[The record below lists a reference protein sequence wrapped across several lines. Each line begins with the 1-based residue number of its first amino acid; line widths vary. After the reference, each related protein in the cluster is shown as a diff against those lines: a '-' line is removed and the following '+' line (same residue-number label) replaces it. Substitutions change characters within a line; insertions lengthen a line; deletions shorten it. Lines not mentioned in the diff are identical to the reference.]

1 MAYTKAKISI
11 PNVTGDIVITAT
23 AVPSVPSY
31 TNLFIP
37 GDAQVNKR
45 FSSNGNISGSAAN
58 GSVVVGNYIDVSS
71 IDKAK
76 TTYMYIKGA
85 KAVDADGTGKFTYSI
100 TYDDNKTVGSVSQY
114 NTATSSHALYAD
126 FEYQSLGDNY
136 GRFKLSNIKGWST
149 AKYIRI
155 NLFVN
160 TTSTAIS
167 ASDIANMIITIDEP
181 IQ

>member
-45 FSSNGNISGSAAN
+45 FSSSGNISSSAEN
-58 GSVVVGNYIDVSS
+58 GSVVVGSYIHVSS

-85 KAVDADGTGKFTYSI
+85 KAVDANHTSKYTYSV
-100 TYDDNKTVGSVSQY
+100 TYDDNKTIGYVSQY
-114 NTATSSHALYAD
+114 NTATATLNVD
-126 FEYQSLGDNY
+126 FEYETLGDNY
-136 GRFKLSNIKGWST
+136 GRFKLSNIRGWST

-181 IQ
+181 IT

>member
-45 FSSNGNISGSAAN
+45 FSSSGSISSSDEN

-71 IDKAK
+71 IDKANGIISISIFLNSFFNSNNLFLLLATK
-76 TTYMYIKGA
+76 IK
-85 KAVDADGTGKFTYSI
+85 SI
-100 TYDDNKTVGSVSQY
+100 F
-114 NTATSSHALYAD
+114 L
-126 FEYQSLGDNY
+126 L
-136 GRFKLSNIKGWST
+136 
-149 AKYIRI
+149 AKYLAIGYPIPLLAPVI
-155 NLFVN
+155 NALIFL
-160 TTSTAIS
+160 SLQL
-167 ASDIANMIITIDEP
+167 IIP
-181 IQ
+181 ILY